1 MEPSELGTEPIRVRV
16 GSPSRRGRPSS
27 RTPSEITEDDGG
39 IPRRQLP
46 ERVVIPRSR
55 SPTIVRVPPEAPSI
69 ERTPSAGRVRREETQ
84 RRPHESPHR
93 GMVSGN
99 PDYCGR

>member
-16 GSPSRRGRPSS
+16 GSPSRRGRRPSS

-39 IPRRQLP
+39 IPRRQIP

-55 SPTIVRVPPEAPSI
+55 SPTIVRVPPEASI
-69 ERTPSAGRVRREETQ
+69 ECTPSAGRVRREETQ
-84 RRPHESPHR
+84 RRPHKSPHQ

-99 PDYCGR
+99 SDYGDH